1 MLSQLRPALALLA
14 LLTLLTGIIYPLAV
28 TALTQLFFP
37 YQANGSL
44 VVRDGRI
51 VGSELI
57 GQNFAGPQYFH
68 PRPSAAGK
76 SGYDATASGGSNL
89 GPTSQA
95 LIDRMT
101 AQVTH
106 LRAENPNAP
115 IPVDL
120 VTTSGSG
127 LDPHI
132 SPAAAMFQV
141 PRVAKARGLA
151 EEPVRE
157 LVRQHIEGR
166 QLGLLG
172 EPRVNVLRLNL
183 VLGCASEFSN
193 RFRR

>member
-1 MLSQLRPALALLA
+1 MLSQLRPAITLVA
-14 LLTLLTGIIYPLAV
+14 LLTAITGLAYPLAV
-28 TALTQLFFP
+28 TGIAQLIFP
-37 YQANGSL
+37 HQANGSL
-44 VVRDGRI
+44 IVRNGQV

-76 SGYDATASGGSNL
+76 EGYDATASSGSNL

-95 LIDRMT
+95 LIDRIT
-101 AQVTH
+101 AAVTD

-132 SPAAAMFQV
+132 TPAAAAFQV
-141 PRVAKARGLA
+141 SRVAQARGMS
-151 EEPVRE
+151 EEQVRA
-157 LVRQHIEGR
+157 LVRQYTEGR
-166 QLGLLG
+166 QLGMLG
-172 EPRVNVLRLNL
+172 EPRVNVLALNL
-183 VLGCASEFSN
+183 ALDAKQ
-193 RFRR
+193 

>member
-1 MLSQLRPALALLA
+1 MLSQLRPALASLA

-28 TALTQLFFP
+28 TALAQLFLP
-37 YQANGSL
+37 YQANSSL
-44 VVRDGRI
+44 VERDGRI

-76 SGYDATASGGSNL
+76 DGYDATLSGGSNL

-101 AQVTH
+101 VQVTD

-132 SPAAAMFQV
+132 SPAAAMFQA

-151 EEPVRE
+151 EEQVRE

-166 QLGLLG
+166 PFGLFG
-172 EPRVNVLRLNL
+172 EPRVGVLRLNL
-183 VLGCASEFSN
+183 ALDRLAS
-193 RFRR
+193 R